1 MKEIERTL
9 GVARSSVSLWV
20 RDVTVRDEVRRSMLA
35 RGAARAEAAR
45 IRMSE
50 NARARRRQYQEAG
63 RRLARERDGS
73 YAAGCMLY
81 WAEGSKE
88 RNSVIVSNSDPELIG
103 FFARFLREQFE
114 VSDDRFR
121 VLCNLFADHLE
132 RRRD

>member
-1 MKEIERTL
+1 
-9 GVARSSVSLWV
+9 
-20 RDVTVRDEVRRSMLA
+20 
-35 RGAARAEAAR
+35 
-45 IRMSE
+45 
-50 NARARRRQYQEAG
+50 
-63 RRLARERDGS
+63 
-73 YAAGCMLY
+73 MLY